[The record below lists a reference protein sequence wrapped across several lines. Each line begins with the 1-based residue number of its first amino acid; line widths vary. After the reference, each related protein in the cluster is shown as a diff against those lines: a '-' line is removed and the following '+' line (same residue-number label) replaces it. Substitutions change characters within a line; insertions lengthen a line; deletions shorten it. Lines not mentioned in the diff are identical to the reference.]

1 MKRIL
6 LTIAAVMCCGTASAL
21 AVDSPAPV
29 GASPGVNFEWKHLD
43 GIGYGWVEKGIKA
56 IDFKTHI
63 TVGSASIAP
72 QSHPLAVSQP
82 APAPT
87 FPTPLRTGFYNLTG
101 VPLGVPSCANGQ
113 CRVPGR

>member
-6 LTIAAVMCCGTASAL
+6 LTIAVVLFCGSASAF

-29 GASPGVNFEWKHLD
+29 GASPGANFEWKHLD

-72 QSHPLAVSQP
+72 QPLPLAVSQP
-82 APAPT
+82 APAPV
-87 FPTPLRTGFYNLTG
+87 FATPVRTGIYQFLNAPIPG
-101 VPLGVPSCANGQ
+101 CAGGQ
-113 CRVPGR
+113 CKIPGR